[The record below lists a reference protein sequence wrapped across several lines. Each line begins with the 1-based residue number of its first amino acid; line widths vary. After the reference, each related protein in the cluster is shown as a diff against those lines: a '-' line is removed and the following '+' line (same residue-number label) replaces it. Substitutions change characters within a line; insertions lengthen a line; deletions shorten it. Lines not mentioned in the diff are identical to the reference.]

1 MLFTIDIEKK
11 DVFVHCYTGNG
22 RNVQLMLIFQS
33 LNLDLIKIMILK
45 LLEKKEIKDLKKKFK
60 LIFVKNYIF
69 MLKMFFTFKKI
80 SDNVSFGQNEE
91 KLIN

>member
-1 MLFTIDIEKK
+1 
-11 DVFVHCYTGNG
+11 
-22 RNVQLMLIFQS
+22 
-33 LNLDLIKIMILK
+33 MILK